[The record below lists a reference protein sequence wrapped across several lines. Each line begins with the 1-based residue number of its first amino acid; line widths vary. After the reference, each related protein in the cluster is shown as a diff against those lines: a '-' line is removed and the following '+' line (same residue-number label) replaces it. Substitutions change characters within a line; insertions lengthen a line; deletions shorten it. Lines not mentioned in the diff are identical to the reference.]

1 VLGLQALAAL
11 VVLVV
16 WTTRL
21 ADVDPLTTVALVA
34 APVLVVTA
42 MALLGRRDGLT
53 FAASALAMAATA
65 GSLFAALYPN
75 VLVSSTSVS
84 FNLTVQNTASGE
96 YALQVMTVTAA
107 IFLPLVL
114 LYQAWAYVVFRRRL
128 SPPAEQR
135 PTGSQGAGEAASG
148 SGEPP
153 PAGPPVVRPG

>member
-21 ADVDPLTTVALVA
+21 AVVDPLTLVALVA
-34 APVLVVTA
+34 APVLIVAAT
-42 MALLGRRDGLT
+42 ALLGRRDGLT
-53 FAASALAMAATA
+53 FSATSLAMAATV

-75 VLVSSTSVS
+75 VLVSSTSAS
-84 FNLTVQNTASGE
+84 FNLTVQNTASGD

-114 LYQAWAYVVFRRRL
+114 LYLARA
-128 SPPAEQR
+128 
-135 PTGSQGAGEAASG
+135 
-148 SGEPP
+148 
-153 PAGPPVVRPG
+153 